1 MKRLAWCLLYGFAGL
16 AQAAI
21 NDVTFHGTLV
31 SPPACTISDGKTIE
45 VEFRNVI
52 IDNING
58 DNFRQDVPYTITCD
72 PDVRDDAWEM
82 SLTWTGSQTPYDD
95 SAIET
100 DVSGLLLNQP
110 FHRYFADFLALWSMD
125 NRVLLNLA
133 SPRHQ
138 LAKQRL
144 VLLAKCCFL
153 FHLTVSISNFPT
165 VYPTRSTIDRFK
177 RIFPHSPRVNADL
190 SSSSWQTSR
199 RNYCDHALEEYVD
212 KIFVD
217 EAVNELQTIQD
228 MLRWS
233 VSRFSAANIWYGHG
247 TDNPWDEA
255 VQLVLPSLYLPL
267 DIPEDMRTA
276 RLTSSEK
283 HRIVERVIR
292 RVNERIPVA
301 YLTNKAWFCGHEFY
315 VDERVLVPRSP
326 IGELINN
333 KFAGLISK
341 QPQHILDMCTGSG
354 CIAIACAYAFPE
366 AEVDAVDISPDALAV
381 AEQNIE
387 EHGLIHNVIPI
398 RSDLFRD
405 LPKVQYDLIVTNP
418 PYVDAEDM
426 SDLPNEYR
434 HEPEL
439 GLASGTDGLKLTRR
453 ILGNAADYLA
463 DDGVLICEV
472 GNSMVHLMEQYPDV
486 PFTWLEFD
494 NGGDGVFMLTK
505 EQLIAA
511 REHFAIYKD

>member
-1 MKRLAWCLLYGFAGL
+1 M
-16 AQAAI
+16 
-21 NDVTFHGTLV
+21 
-31 SPPACTISDGKTIE
+31 
-45 VEFRNVI
+45 
-52 IDNING
+52 
-58 DNFRQDVPYTITCD
+58 
-72 PDVRDDAWEM
+72 
-82 SLTWTGSQTPYDD
+82 
-95 SAIET
+95 
-100 DVSGLLLNQP
+100 
-110 FHRYFADFLALWSMD
+110 
-125 NRVLLNLA
+125 
-133 SPRHQ
+133 
-138 LAKQRL
+138 
-144 VLLAKCCFL
+144 
-153 FHLTVSISNFPT
+153 
-165 VYPTRSTIDRFK
+165 
-177 RIFPHSPRVNADL
+177 
-190 SSSSWQTSR
+190 
-199 RNYCDHALEEYVD
+199 D

-354 CIAIACAYAFPE
+354 CIAIACAYAFPD

-439 GLASGTDGLKLTRR
+439 GLASGTDGRPCIGIFHPR
-453 ILGNAADYLA
+453 ASYVQMARSYSA
-463 DDGVLICEV
+463 
-472 GNSMVHLMEQYPDV
+472 
-486 PFTWLEFD
+486 EFD
-494 NGGDGVFMLTK
+494 ADMRRRSESVVCLNLT
-505 EQLIAA
+505 AA
-511 REHFAIYKD
+511 NRKRSVRRSFRSQCWPAPGNVDNTPARRSARRTPRLPV